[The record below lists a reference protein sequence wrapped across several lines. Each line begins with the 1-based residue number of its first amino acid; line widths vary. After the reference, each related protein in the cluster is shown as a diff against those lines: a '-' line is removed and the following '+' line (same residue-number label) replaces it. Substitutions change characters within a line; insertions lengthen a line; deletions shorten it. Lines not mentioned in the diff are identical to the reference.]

1 VRLGLTPFVSTYA
14 GASFAGS
21 YILLSAKDLDHR
33 SMNPMQLLMERE
45 TADQDWFPRT
55 TAEGHEVLLQ
65 LDQILSSQHFRQ
77 SKRSAVLLRFLV
89 EKTIK
94 GQESILKERTLGI
107 EVFGRKVDYDTSA
120 DPIVRMAAGE
130 IRKRI
135 AQYYHIEG
143 HESELRID
151 LDPGSYVIHFRTRHR
166 GKIQQN
172 ATDPV
177 VLVTPI
183 SADVDSFPPRNA
195 VPARTPT
202 EPPATP
208 HRRQRIIVFWAGG
221 IVLAVLALGA
231 ALFPKRTSFVARA
244 WGDVLEGT
252 SPVLIT
258 VGQSRLY
265 LQANPDTQRPMTTS
279 EHLQTGETLSYSE
292 AQTLVRLVTVLD
304 HRRQFNLVSA
314 GNASFS
320 DMRNGPVILLGGLN
334 NPWTM
339 RAQQAL
345 PIRLA
350 TDGDGYNWIVDTH
363 QQNDKKWFVDSHRP
377 YSNLT
382 KDYAI
387 VARFYDPNSQEPT
400 LIVAGLG
407 ENGTKAAGEF
417 ITGDEPIQHLLGDS
431 LKKDKNFEVLLET
444 QVINGASGP
453 PKLLAKE
460 IW

>member
-1 VRLGLTPFVSTYA
+1 
-14 GASFAGS
+14 
-21 YILLSAKDLDHR
+21 
-33 SMNPMQLLMERE
+33 MNQMQLMERE
-45 TADQDWFPRT
+45 TAEQDWFPRT
-55 TAEGHEVLLQ
+55 TAEGHEVLVQ
-65 LDQILSSQHFRQ
+65 LDQILASQHFRQ
-77 SKRSAVLLRFLV
+77 SKRSALLLRFLV

-151 LDPGSYVIHFRTRHR
+151 LEPGSYVVRFRTCRS
-166 GKIQQN
+166 KILQSTPHPIGI
-172 ATDPV
+172 ATP
-177 VLVTPI
+177 L
-183 SADVDSFPPRNA
+183 SADVDVFPPRNV
-195 VPARTPT
+195 VPAMTPT
-202 EPPATP
+202 EPPVTP
-208 HRRQRIIVFWAGG
+208 HRRQRTIILWAGG
-221 IVLAVLALGA
+221 TVLAVLALGV
-231 ALFPKRTSFVARA
+231 ALFPKRTSFVACA

-265 LQANPDTQRPMTTS
+265 LQATPDTQRPMTTS

-339 RAQQAL
+339 RAQQSL

-350 TDGDGYNWIVDTH
+350 TDGNGYNWIVDIH
-363 QQNDKKWFVDSHRP
+363 QENEKKWFVDSHLP
-377 YSNLT
+377 YSTLT

-417 ITGDEPIQHLLGDS
+417 ITGDEPIQHLLGDF

-460 IW
+460 RW

>member
-1 VRLGLTPFVSTYA
+1 MQLIERDA
-14 GASFAGS
+14 
-21 YILLSAKDLDHR
+21 LDH
-33 SMNPMQLLMERE
+33 E
-45 TADQDWFPRT
+45 WFPGT
-55 TAEGHEVLLQ
+55 PAEEHEVLSQ
-65 LDQILSSQHFRQ
+65 LDRILSSQHFRQ
-77 SKRSAVLLRFLV
+77 SKRSAVLLRYLV

-135 AQYYHIEG
+135 AQYYHVEG
-143 HESELRID
+143 HESELQID
-151 LDPGSYVIHFRTRHR
+151 LEPGSYVVRFRTRHQGR
-166 GKIQQN
+166 VQPS
-172 ATDPV
+172 ATDP
-177 VLVTPI
+177 P
-183 SADVDSFPPRNA
+183 AVDTLTGAEPVSFAPRNV
-195 VPARTPT
+195 VPDIAPAAL
-202 EPPATP
+202 PATAP
-208 HRRQRIIVFWAGG
+208 RTQRRILFWVAGIFLVG
-221 IVLAVLALGA
+221 LALGLA
-231 ALFPKRTSFVARA
+231 FFPRRTSFVARA
-244 WGDVLEGT
+244 WGDVLQGT

-265 LQANPDTQRPMTTS
+265 LQANQDAQRPMTTS

-292 AQTLVRLVTVLD
+292 AQTLVRLVTILD
-304 HRRQFNLVSA
+304 RRRPFNLVSA

-350 TDGDGYNWIVDTH
+350 TDGNGYNWIVDTH
-363 QQNDKKWFVDSHRP
+363 QENDKKWFVDSHLP

-387 VARFYDPNSQEPT
+387 VARFDDPNSQEPT

>member
-1 VRLGLTPFVSTYA
+1 
-14 GASFAGS
+14 
-21 YILLSAKDLDHR
+21 
-33 SMNPMQLLMERE
+33 MQLMERE
-45 TADQDWFPRT
+45 TTEQEWFPRT
-55 TAEGHEVLLQ
+55 AAEELEVLAQ
-65 LDQILSSQHFRQ
+65 LDHILASQHFRQ

-89 EKTIK
+89 EKTLK
-94 GQESILKERTLGI
+94 GHESVLKERTLGI

-130 IRKRI
+130 VRKRI
-135 AQYYHIEG
+135 AQYYHSEG

-151 LDPGSYVIHFRTRHR
+151 LEPGSYVVHFRAGHSRT
-166 GKIQQN
+166 N
-172 ATDPV
+172 SPTSPDPISPPPPINPV
-177 VLVTPI
+177 AAPLTPPSDVASLP
-183 SADVDSFPPRNA
+183 SADVPAGRKLPR
-195 VPARTPT
+195 RT
-202 EPPATP
+202 
-208 HRRQRIIVFWAGG
+208 VFLWAAGVVL
-221 IVLAVLALGA
+221 IMLAVGWA
-231 ALFPKRTSFVARA
+231 FWPRKTSYVARA

-265 LQANPDTQRPMTTS
+265 LQSTADPQRPMTAS

-304 HRRQFNLVSA
+304 RRRQFNLISA
-314 GNASFS
+314 AGASFS

-334 NPWTM
+334 NPWTL
-339 RAQQAL
+339 RAQQSL

-350 TDGDGYNWIVDTH
+350 TDGNGYNWITDTH
-363 QQNDKKWFVDSHRP
+363 QPNDKKWFVDSHLP

-382 KDYAI
+382 RDYAI
-387 VARFYDPNSQEPT
+387 VARFTDPNSQQPT

-417 ITGDEPIQHLLGDS
+417 ITGEGPIRNLVGDS
-431 LKKDKNFEVLLET
+431 LGNARNFEVLLET
-444 QVINGASGP
+444 QVINGVSGP
-453 PKLLAKE
+453 PKLLAKQ

>member
-1 VRLGLTPFVSTYA
+1 
-14 GASFAGS
+14 
-21 YILLSAKDLDHR
+21 
-33 SMNPMQLLMERE
+33 MQLMERE
-45 TADQDWFPRT
+45 RADQDWLPRT
-55 TAEGHEVLLQ
+55 KAEEHEVLAQ
-65 LDQILSSQHFRQ
+65 LGQMLASQHFRQ

-94 GQESILKERTLGI
+94 GQESVLKERTLGV

-143 HESELRID
+143 RESELRID
-151 LDPGSYVIHFRTRHR
+151 LEPGSYVVHFRSRHN
-166 GKIQQN
+166 GNLQQGAPN
-172 ATDPV
+172 SVPV
-177 VLVTPI
+177 ATPI
-183 SADVDSFPPRNA
+183 NVSEDSFSRLNDVSA
-195 VPARTPT
+195 VTRT
-202 EPPATP
+202 EPPATK
-208 HRRQRIIVFWAGG
+208 HRWQRTIALWAGG
-221 IVLAVLALGA
+221 ILLAVLASGVVMFA
-231 ALFPKRTSFVARA
+231 KREPYVALA

-258 VGQSRLY
+258 VGQSGLY
-265 LQANPDTQRPMTTS
+265 LQAAPDTQRPMTAS

-292 AQTLVRLVTVLD
+292 ARTLVRLVTVLD
-304 HRRQFNLVSA
+304 HKRQFNLVSA
-314 GNASFS
+314 GSASFS
-320 DMRNGPVILLGGLN
+320 DMRSGPVILLGGLN

-350 TDGDGYNWIVDTH
+350 TDGNGYNWIVNIH
-363 QQNDKKWFVDSHRP
+363 QQNDKKWFVDSHIP
-377 YSNLT
+377 YSSLT

-417 ITGDEPIQHLLGDS
+417 ITGDEPIRHLLGDS
-431 LKKDKNFEVLLET
+431 LKKAKNFEVLLET